1 MPADVLRLSQP
12 RAVTLLAISALLC
25 CSAAV
30 AGLSEGY
37 EALIRKDYAT
47 AIKEYRPLAERGN
60 AEAQYRI
67 GRMYEFGQGYRQ
79 DKAQGIAWIRKAAAQ
94 NHADAQQELGF
105 IYASGDGV
113 RRDDVQAVAWFRKA
127 AEQGNPTAQYNLGLL
142 YAKGQGVKTDYAE
155 AAAWWRKAA
164 AQGNADAQLKLAVV
178 YHTGQG
184 AARDDVLALADAT
197 IAARD
202 GDKENVDYRDEIAKP
217 LTPEQRRRAQAWA
230 EAWKIGQPM
239 PGSAATPGS
248 SASPTA
254 TAGRPVKTR
263 CSASGTMGGEKFSA
277 ANCVASLYGDQ
288 HSVAIWFNEDPIT
301 PAEAESFQLSSY
313 AEGAKG
319 GKQRTMAI
327 IALSGRRQGDGL
339 RGGHQIDRP
348 QHQSREVAD
357 GGHPTRGR
365 GAEGLQSRE
374 DDGRRQ
380 ARRHAVGQDRRQP
393 REDGVRVRLRLELAG
408 QGCRGGDELPVAGG
422 AAPRALPIGFVR
434 EFRPRYRFSPCGCP
448 SVLSL
453 CFSR

>member
-327 IALSGRRQGDGL
+327 IMLCPGGGKETASAAAIKSIDLNTNHAKSPMAGIQRVVEAPRDFKVEKMTGDVKPGGTLSGR
-339 RGGHQIDRP
+339 I
-348 QHQSREVAD
+348 
-357 GGHPTRGR
+357 
-365 GAEGLQSRE
+365 
-374 DDGRRQ
+374 
-380 ARRHAVGQDRRQP
+380 VGS
-393 REDGVRVRLRLELAG
+393 LEKTAFAF
-408 QGCRGGDELPVAGG
+408 D
-422 AAPRALPIGFVR
+422 FD
-434 EFRPRYRFSPCGCP
+434 
-448 SVLSL
+448 LSL
-453 CFSR
+453 PAKDAAAGMSCQ